1 MIRNQHF
8 DKVPSRY
15 LFQEI
20 RTRANS
26 FLAAHPDSK
35 LIRLGIGDTTEP
47 IGSYITSQL
56 EEAARA
62 LGTRDGYTGYG
73 AEQGICELRD
83 AISKTV
89 YNGSVD
95 KDDVFVSDGAKCD
108 IGRLQFLFGPDA
120 KIALQD
126 PAYPVYLDSSLI
138 YRGGTITFL
147 PCTPENNFTP
157 DITKAKG
164 SDVLFLCVPNN
175 PTGTLLSR
183 QELEKIVDF
192 ALEHKIL
199 IVYDTAYSFYVQ
211 GNEVKSIYEIK
222 GAEKCAI
229 ELGSFSKIAGFSGV
243 RLGWTVVPEALKF
256 RDGSSVKADWMRI
269 NTTFFN
275 GASILSQ
282 KGGIACLSEK
292 GLKEVHAQVQFYL
305 ENTKLLAKT
314 VKNLGFE
321 TYGGEH
327 SPYLW
332 TRIKG
337 LSSWEAFDELLHKT
351 HIVTTPGAGFGPAGE
366 GFLRIS
372 GFSTREKIHEAIARM
387 EEKLQV
393 VYTEAKQGYAS

>member
-20 RTRANS
+20 RTRAN
-26 FLAAHPDSK
+26 AYVAENPDAN

-47 IGSYITSQL
+47 IGSYITSKL
-56 EEAARA
+56 EEAASA

-73 AEQGICELRD
+73 AEQGIPELRE
-83 AISKTV
+83 AISRVV
-89 YNGSVD
+89 YKNIVD

-108 IGRLQFLFGPDA
+108 IGRLQFLFGPNA

-138 YRGGTITFL
+138 YRGGEISFL
-147 PCTPENNFTP
+147 PCTPENNFVP
-157 DITKAKG
+157 DVTKAKG
-164 SDVLFLCVPNN
+164 CDVLFLCVPNN

-183 QELEKIVDF
+183 TDLQKIVNF

-199 IVYDTAYSFYVQ
+199 IIYDTAYSFYVQ
-211 GNEVKSIYEIK
+211 GNEVKSIYEIE
-222 GAEKCAI
+222 GAKECAI

-243 RLGWTVVPEALKF
+243 RLGWTTVPESLKF

-282 KGGIACLSEK
+282 KGGLACLSEM
-292 GLKEVHAQVQFYL
+292 GLKEVHAQVAFYL
-305 ENTKLLAKT
+305 ENVKLLAKC
-314 VKNLGFE
+314 VKELGFE

-337 LSSWEAFDELLHKT
+337 LSSWQAFDELLDKT
-351 HIVTTPGAGFGPAGE
+351 HIVTTPGSGFGPAGE

-372 GFSTREKIHEAIARM
+372 GFAKREKIHEAIERM
-387 EEKLQV
+387 HRSFKLCP
-393 VYTEAKQGYAS
+393 T